1 MSKYWSKQRLI
12 SNLISSQN
20 YTINNVVQIGG
31 NDGLQDDFLR
41 ELIIQNEWNTHIL
54 EPVDMYFESLKET
67 YSDYP
72 YVICCPYAIL
82 ESSGKKQINF
92 VPPLENHAWVQGC
105 STFYPKKNCVGVE
118 YSFVTEEVQKHLQN
132 KTELCVVESL
142 TWGDFVEN
150 YNIENIDMIVM
161 DTEGCEWEI
170 LQQIS
175 LSQHDVKIIILE
187 YHNHSE
193 SEQKKILKKLENE
206 GMKIIPIIT
215 DGEKSE
221 HDLIAYRSE

>member
-1 MSKYWSKQRLI
+1 M
-12 SNLISSQN
+12 
-20 YTINNVVQIGG
+20 
-31 NDGLQDDFLR
+31 
-41 ELIIQNEWNTHIL
+41 
-54 EPVDMYFESLKET
+54 
-67 YSDYP
+67 
-72 YVICCPYAIL
+72 
-82 ESSGKKQINF
+82 
-92 VPPLENHAWVQGC
+92 
-105 STFYPKKNCVGVE
+105 
-118 YSFVTEEVQKHLQN
+118 
-132 KTELCVVESL
+132 ESL

-175 LSQHDVKIIILE
+175 LSLHDVKIIILE

>member
-105 STFYPKKNCVGVE
+105 STFYPKKNSVGVE

-161 DTEGCEWEI
+161 DTEGCAWEI

-175 LSQHDVKIIILE
+175 LSQHL
-187 YHNHSE
+187 S
-193 SEQKKILKKLENE
+193 
-206 GMKIIPIIT
+206 
-215 DGEKSE
+215 
-221 HDLIAYRSE
+221 LIHI